1 MSDAGDATGPAPD
14 IVVVTHFYPSHG
26 GGIELVA
33 ARLVDEYL
41 KAGHTVEWFASATD
55 PPPPA
60 RPGLQL
66 RPVPATN
73 VVERLTQLPYPIWTP
88 SVVPALWRSIGR
100 ARAVHVHEHLYV
112 GSLLA
117 LLIGRIRGKRVVLT
131 QHMGALRLPNRLA
144 TTLYPLGAKT
154 LAWPAM
160 RLASHV
166 AFVSTNVSRFFF
178 GADAPGPRGSLVFN
192 GLDNDTFA
200 FADEHRRRAS
210 RARLGL
216 GEDEPVAIFA
226 GRFVRKKG
234 LPFLRDL
241 AARTHD
247 VKWLF
252 AGWGPDDPGLWR
264 LGNVVCLGRL
274 SQPDLALALAAA
286 DVLVLPSS
294 GEGFP
299 LVVQEALACGTAV
312 LSTSE
317 VRNACPAASDAI
329 ESAAYGGDD
338 ADLPRWDTALR
349 ASLTCGADAT
359 ARLERA
365 ARAAALW
372 SWHTCAMQYLARLDL
387 RQHAGTVIDRSGD

>member
-1 MSDAGDATGPAPD
+1 MNAAGSSASLGPD
-14 IVVVTHFYPSHG
+14 IAVVTHFFPAHG

-41 KAGHTVEWFASATD
+41 AFGFTVAWFASATD
-55 PPPPA
+55 APPPA
-60 RPGLQL
+60 KPGLSTYPI
-66 RPVPATN
+66 RASN
-73 VVERLTQLPYPIWTP
+73 IVERITQLPYPLWTP
-88 SVVPALWRSIGR
+88 MAIPVLWRAIGR

-117 LLIGRIRGKRVVLT
+117 LLIGRVRGKRIVLT
-131 QHMGALRLPNRLA
+131 QHMGSLRLSSRLA
-144 TTLYPLGAKT
+144 TTLYTLGAKT

-160 RLASHV
+160 RIASHV
-166 AFVSTNVSRFFF
+166 ALVSANVSRFFF
-178 GADAPGPRGSLVFN
+178 GGTDAPAARRSLVFN
-192 GLDNDTFA
+192 GLDNATFA
-200 FADEHRRRAS
+200 FADEHRRRES

-216 GEDEPVAIFA
+216 GPDEPVAIFA

-234 LPFLRDL
+234 LHFLRQL

-252 AGWGPDDPGLWR
+252 AGWGPDDPALWH
-264 LGNVVCLGRL
+264 LANVVCLGRL
-274 SQPDLALALAAA
+274 SQADLALALAAA

-312 LSTSE
+312 LSTDE
-317 VRNACPAASDAI
+317 VRNACPAASGMI
-329 ESAAYGGDD
+329 ESVACSGGD
-338 ADLPRWDTALR
+338 ADLAGWDTALR
-349 ASLTCGADAT
+349 ASLACGADET
-359 ARLERA
+359 ARLQRA

-372 SWHTCAMQYLARLDL
+372 SWHACALLYLERLGL
-387 RQHAGTVIDRSGD
+387 CRGAPES